1 MTFGMTTDS
10 HFDSLPSPSWVV
22 AKRGNMNIRSS
33 KLRFRVTFVTFACL
47 PREGAGKIEH
57 MFGEK
62 AFGCEP
68 SVNSERDIRL
78 RPNWRHQPAPQYTA
92 ANRAASFFRS
102 PVHPRRVPIRI
113 SSVPIPRAQE
123 IRTSIPMKKTIIFAL
138 SAVALSGAAFAA
150 HHESMGHKAPMVGG
164 AAMMPSDNIVTNA
177 SKANNLKTLV
187 AAVQAAG
194 LVDTLASPGPF
205 TVFAPTDAAF
215 AKLPA
220 GTVDT
225 LVKPENKGTLT
236 TILTYH
242 VVPGKVTAQNVMAA
256 IRAGKGQASLTTVQ
270 GGKLTAR
277 MVGKQ
282 LVLTDAKGGKSTVT
296 QANVMQSNGVVH
308 VINSVLM
315 P

>member
-1 MTFGMTTDS
+1 
-10 HFDSLPSPSWVV
+10 
-22 AKRGNMNIRSS
+22 
-33 KLRFRVTFVTFACL
+33 
-47 PREGAGKIEH
+47 
-57 MFGEK
+57 
-62 AFGCEP
+62 
-68 SVNSERDIRL
+68 
-78 RPNWRHQPAPQYTA
+78 
-92 ANRAASFFRS
+92 
-102 PVHPRRVPIRI
+102 
-113 SSVPIPRAQE
+113 
-123 IRTSIPMKKTIIFAL
+123 MKKSILFAL
-138 SAVALSGAAFAA
+138 SAVALSGAAVAA
-150 HHESMGHKAPMVGG
+150 MHHPMVGG
-164 AAMMPSDNIVTNA
+164 AAMMPSDNIVVNA

-187 AAVQAAG
+187 AAVKAAG

-242 VVPGKVTAQNVMAA
+242 VVAGKVTAQNVMAA
-256 IRAGKGQASLTTVQ
+256 IRAGKGKASLTTVQ
-270 GGKLTAR
+270 GGVLTAR